1 MSMNLF
7 TIPDLLN
14 AEQLAEVRRLL
25 AEAKFVEGAGTAG
38 AGSNYQKQ
46 NLQGDPADENVR
58 RAGEI
63 VHRALLGNAKFRIL
77 AVPRTVRHMT
87 INRYDVGMQYG
98 EHMDHA
104 VLSGAEAMRGDLS
117 TTVFLSDPADYD
129 GGEMLINTDA
139 ERPEKV
145 KLPAGHA
152 VVYSAAT
159 MHRVTP
165 VTRGSRLGAVT
176 TIESMIRDPVRR
188 QLMGEVSQLTRWVQD
203 VAPRTPQ
210 ERLAN
215 KIYVN
220 LMRLWVKP

>member
-1 MSMNLF
+1 MSNMF
-7 TIPDLLN
+7 TIPDVLNPEELAQVRQLLSDCS
-14 AEQLAEVRRLL
+14 
-25 AEAKFVEGAGTAG
+25 FVDGKTTAGT
-38 AGSNYQKQ
+38 GSNYQKN
-46 NLQGDPADENVR
+46 NLQGDPNDSAVQQ
-58 RAGEI
+58 AQEI
-63 VHRALLGNAKFRIL
+63 IHAALSRHPKFRIL
-77 AVPRTVRHMT
+77 AVPRVVRHMT
-87 INRYDVGMQYG
+87 VNRYDVGMYYD

-104 VLSGAEAMRGDLS
+104 VLSGTPQIRGDMS
-117 TTVFLSDPADYD
+117 ATVFLSDPQDYD

-139 ERPEKV
+139 ENPEKV

-176 TIESMIRDPVRR
+176 TIESMIRDPVKR

-203 VAPRTPQ
+203 VAARSPQ
-210 ERLAN
+210 ERMAN

-220 LMRLWVKP
+220 LMRLWIDP